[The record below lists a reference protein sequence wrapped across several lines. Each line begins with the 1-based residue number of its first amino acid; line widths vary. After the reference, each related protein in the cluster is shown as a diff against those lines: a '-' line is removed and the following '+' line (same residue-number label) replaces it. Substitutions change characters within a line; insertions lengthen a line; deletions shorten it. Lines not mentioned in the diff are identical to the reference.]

1 MKSRFLI
8 AVICAVLS
16 AETASAQLR
25 LPPEPKNAALLY
37 WQAFAQLQ
45 DYPTDKATA
54 ELLEKTVSGEEPWN
68 ESKFGPFVDDN
79 TESIQI
85 MQRGSE
91 LPECDWGFEYHLAS
105 RNSFP
110 ITYWRNS
117 SRSLA
122 RLNILYAMRLA
133 AKGDPQKAT
142 GTWIAGIRFS
152 QHLGDGGTLIFKQV
166 ASQSLL
172 LSFLSLTNAVQRGQ
186 LTAEQKEKVRA
197 TVRALPETGF
207 DWGEAWE
214 LEGAALETGF
224 REVLKSRDLDDL
236 EKAYE
241 SFTGEPMP
249 HPRLPPAAKVPPGT
263 KIVMFPFGPDD
274 FAKFEDYMSR
284 VQAALSA
291 APELA
296 RGRIEAL
303 ETERKTVAPILQ
315 KFIPSPSR
323 VNEARVNI
331 GGMRQNLLQVL
342 STK

>member
-1 MKSRFLI
+1 MKLKSLI
-8 AVICAVLS
+8 AAICAALW
-16 AETASAQLR
+16 AANASAQLK

-54 ELLEKTVSGEEPWN
+54 ELLEKTVSGEEPWD
-68 ESKFGPFVDDN
+68 ESKFGLFVDN
-79 TESIQI
+79 NMESIQI

-91 LPECDWGFEYHLAS
+91 LRQCDWGFEYHLAS

-122 RLNILYAMRLA
+122 RLNILYGMRLA
-133 AKGDPQKAT
+133 AKGDSQTAA
-142 GTWIAGIRFS
+142 GAWIAGIRFS
-152 QHLGDGGTLIFKQV
+152 QHLGNGGTLIFKQV

-172 LSFLSLTNAVQRGQ
+172 LNLFSLMNAVQRGQ

-197 TVRALPETGF
+197 TVQALPEAGF

-224 REVLKSRDLDDL
+224 REVLKSRDP

-249 HPRLPPAAKVPPGT
+249 QPRLPPDAKVPPGT
-263 KIVMFPFGPDD
+263 KIVMFPLGPDD
-274 FAKFEDYMSR
+274 FPKFEDYMSR

-291 APELA
+291 EPQLA

-303 ETERKTVAPILQ
+303 ETERRTVAPILQ
-315 KFIPSPSR
+315 KFIPLPSR
-323 VNEARVNI
+323 VNEVRVNI
-331 GGMRQNLLQVL
+331 GGMRKKLLQVL